1 LAEDN
6 DLRIRLVNEAAETD
20 ADKLPVIRFH
30 DLRGST
36 ASLLYEL
43 GEDPWTIASILG
55 HATPQTGQDHY
66 IKQRLSRQDGAIL
79 KMDQK
84 FKKTSKNGE
93 K

>member
-6 DLRIRLVNEAAETD
+6 DLRIRLANEAAETD
-20 ADKLPVIRFH
+20 ADKLPVIRFY

-55 HATPQTGQDHY
+55 YAANRAGPLY
-66 IKQRLSRQDGAIL
+66 
-79 KMDQK
+79 
-84 FKKTSKNGE
+84 
-93 K
+93 